1 MEAPEVVP
9 QDERVDLRSTL
20 QDRGFNGALMS
31 ILSDPRSSSQGSS
44 QGLNGGAKLFLI
56 FFFALG
62 GIADGSTE
70 GRVSR
75 RTRGAAQQFTRQGF
89 NGAWVL
95 KNTSRTPRKS
105 SWVFS

>member
-44 QGLNGGAKLFLI
+44 QGLDGGAKIVLDC
-56 FFFALG
+56 FFSHLVEWLMGAPKIVSQDAHVELRNNFQDRGSTALG
-62 GIADGSTE
+62 C
-70 GRVSR
+70 
-75 RTRGAAQQFTRQGF
+75 
-89 NGAWVL
+89 
-95 KNTSRTPRKS
+95 
-105 SWVFS
+105 